1 MDSRT
6 WSGLPLISARI
17 PVSQDQTEPVNR
29 MSLTQSISCR
39 CSPIIRS
46 WKPRSGCGREP
57 EIPRGWMICSF
68 EVARYARIPSNF
80 LITYQAHL
88 RWGHETQSS
97 SRARRRPRIE
107 GQAAGN
113 VVSGPPE
120 PQFPAASSRKVSLV
134 RNQVKLCAEM
144 LNEQDISDDF
154 GRPGRASST
163 FLRYEVEIGKK
174 KEDSSAT
181 SPSIFDL
188 ELRSESLHH
197 IRQGDANKKLRFP
210 HSKSEFRDQAVKN
223 RRFAK
228 TGYISTE
235 PSKDGVTEIIVHQD
249 GGSRGPG
256 QRAPARTAPRTIV
269 GTTSTIATPTI
280 LAARREMQ
288 KWRLLSL
295 EPSAMRRPDRIAR
308 DPVVVS
314 DNGAHLAAA
323 LNRLKKLDGPDDD
336 VAARISSRLA
346 ELVPVASVDVVLDSK
361 RELLT
366 LSVIEAG
373 GQEFAASAISDGTLR
388 FLAMSVLAEDPEV
401 NGLICI
407 EEPENGIHPERLP
420 AMATLTR
427 DLAVDVKNPLDSENI
442 MRQVILATHS
452 PYFLQLQ
459 NPDDVLLA
467 MDTAMRHGDSP
478 VRGLRCFPLKGSWR
492 AMAEGYGSALG
503 LTMMQAYLQPP
514 EDAQLYLPFE
524 PA

>member
-1 MDSRT
+1 MRL
-6 WSGLPLISARI
+6 GLRGSEGKRSEMLTRLEVDGFKNLVGFSADFGPYTCI
-17 PVSQDQTEPVNR
+17 AGPNGAGKSNVFDAIHFL
-29 MSLTQSISCR
+29 SLLADHSILEAA
-39 CSPIIRS
+39 IR
-46 WKPRSGCGREP
+46 
-57 EIPRGWMICSF
+57 
-68 EVARYARIPSNF
+68 V
-80 LITYQAHL
+80 
-88 RWGHETQSS
+88 
-97 SRARRRPRIE
+97 RARTGDTARLDDLFFR
-107 GQAAGN
+107 GG
-113 VVSGPPE
+113 SL
-120 PQFPAASSRKVSLV
+120 RKDSF
-134 RNQVKLCAEM
+134 KLCAEM
-144 LNEQDISDDF
+144 LIEQDISDDF

-163 FLRYEVEIGKK
+163 FLRYEIEIGKK

-256 QRAPARTAPRTIV
+256 HRAPARTAPRTIV

-295 EPSAMRRPDRIAR
+295 EPGAMRRPDRIAR

-323 LNRLKKLDGPDDD
+323 LNRLKGLEGSDGD
-336 VAARISSRLA
+336 VVARVSSRLA
-346 ELVPVASVDVVLDSK
+346 ELVPVTSVDVVLDNT

-388 FLAMSVLAEDPEV
+388 FLALSVLAEDPEV

-420 AMATLTR
+420 AMATLIR
-427 DLAVDVKNPLDSENI
+427 DLAVDVNSPLDSGNI

-459 NPDDVLLA
+459 NSDDVLLA
-467 MDTAMRHGDSP
+467 VEAVMRYEDTRIHA
-478 VRGLRCFPLKGSWR
+478 LRCFPLKGSWR
-492 AMAEGYGSALG
+492 AAAADGDGYALG
-503 LTMMQAYLQPP
+503 LTMMQDYLQPP
-514 EDAQLYLPFE
+514 EGVQLRLPFG
-524 PA
+524 PT

>member
-1 MDSRT
+1 M
-6 WSGLPLISARI
+6 
-17 PVSQDQTEPVNR
+17 
-29 MSLTQSISCR
+29 
-39 CSPIIRS
+39 
-46 WKPRSGCGREP
+46 
-57 EIPRGWMICSF
+57 
-68 EVARYARIPSNF
+68 
-80 LITYQAHL
+80 
-88 RWGHETQSS
+88 
-97 SRARRRPRIE
+97 
-107 GQAAGN
+107 
-113 VVSGPPE
+113 
-120 PQFPAASSRKVSLV
+120 LV
-134 RNQVKLCAEM
+134 
-144 LNEQDISDDF
+144 EQDVTDDF

-174 KEDSSAT
+174 EEASSTA

-197 IRQGDANKKLRFP
+197 IRQGDAGKKLQFR
-210 HSKSEFRDQAVKN
+210 HSKSEFRDKAVKN

-235 PSKDGVTEIIVHQD
+235 RSRDGVTEIIVHQD

-256 QRAPARTAPRTIV
+256 QRAPAQTAPRTIV

-295 EPSAMRRPDRIAR
+295 EPSAMRRPDRVAR

-323 LNRLKKLDGPDDD
+323 LNRLKKLEGPDGN

-346 ELVPVASVDVVLDSK
+346 ELIPVTSVDVVLDNT

-388 FLAMSVLAEDPEV
+388 FLALSVLAEDPEV

-420 AMATLTR
+420 SMAMLIR
-427 DLAVDVKNPLDSENI
+427 DLAVDVNGPLDSGNV

-467 MDTAMRHGDSP
+467 METAMRHGDSH

-492 AMAEGYGSALG
+492 ATAGGAGSALG
-503 LTMMQAYLQPP
+503 LAMMQAYLQPP
-514 EDAQLYLPFE
+514 EGAQLRLPFD